1 MRREERREMATLQL
15 QDLLVIS
22 LPESHLGRPQS
33 DLEGLQHFGPQLG
46 GVFQR
51 QRHGKTLQVHVRL
64 DGFVVENIREPCCRQ
79 SLSANTDP
87 TLDASKSAA
96 RDTARTHSLTHT
108 YSLTRSFAHSLTRLL
123 PLSLTRIYLYTL
135 CEKIKYTC
143 GVIRSFN
150 YVVFW

>member
-1 MRREERREMATLQL
+1 MRREEGREMATLQL

-33 DLEGLQHFGPQLG
+33 GLEGLQHFGPQLG

-96 RDTARTHSLTHT
+96 RDTARTHSLTHSHLLT
-108 YSLTRSFAHSLTRLL
+108 HSLIRSLTHSLT
-123 PLSLTRIYLYTL
+123 PSLTHSYLL
-135 CEKIKYTC
+135 IHSLRKDKIHMWGY
-143 GVIRSFN
+143 S
-150 YVVFW
+150 VF